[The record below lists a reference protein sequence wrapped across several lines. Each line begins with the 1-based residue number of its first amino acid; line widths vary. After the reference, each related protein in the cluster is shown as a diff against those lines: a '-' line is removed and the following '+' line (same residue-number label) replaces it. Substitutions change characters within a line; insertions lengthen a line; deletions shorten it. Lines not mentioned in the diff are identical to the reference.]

1 MPFVV
6 KGNSGWKQN
15 DMTYE
20 KARRRKMGYLLEL
33 RKTVG
38 NRPLISVGATVLVMN
53 QHGELLFQHR
63 SDTLDWGLPGGS
75 MELNETLEDVAA
87 RELNEE
93 TGLVSDEFELVG
105 VCSGPK
111 FYFKYPNGDETHSVI
126 HLFHAKQ
133 VQGTLAMTD
142 GESLALRYFSRAGL
156 PLDIESRAQALFDQ
170 FGDTLWELESSFA

>member
-1 MPFVV
+1 
-6 KGNSGWKQN
+6 
-15 DMTYE
+15 
-20 KARRRKMGYLLEL
+20 
-33 RKTVG
+33 
-38 NRPLISVGATVLVMN
+38 
-53 QHGELLFQHR
+53 
-63 SDTLDWGLPGGS
+63 

-170 FGDTLWELESSFA
+170 FGTRYGNSRAPLPETFKNHPGHRIVLDGFL